1 MRLKK
6 PEPIQTIMGDTTTD
20 AGKIEEEAEA
30 EATTCSVHSVARIII
45 L

>member
-30 EATTCSVHSVARIII
+30 EATICTVHSAARLII